1 LPGKKTDIRFPANDN
16 ILLVTVTGREAWQ
29 LAENKERIKEE
40 LFPVLK
46 KVFGMP
52 ELPELKGEI
61 ELKNW
66 GMDPR
71 FLGAYSN
78 PSVGTERSDFKTL
91 SLPVG
96 GKLFFAG
103 EGLSQLYYGFLQGAY
118 LTGEE
123 QAKKIIAITQYQ
135 QSLSHLTVQRINYA
149 LRKKIPRK

>member
-1 LPGKKTDIRFPANDN
+1 MPGTKTDIPANDN
-16 ILLVTVTGREAWQ
+16 ILLVTVTGREAWE
-29 LAENKERIKEE
+29 LEENKERIQEE

-46 KVFGMP
+46 KVFGK
-52 ELPELKGEI
+52 LPELRGI

-123 QAKKIIAITQYQ
+123 QAKKIIAITQHRE
-135 QSLSHLTVQRINYA
+135 SLSHLTVQRINYA